1 MGVLSSLLSGILA
14 ALGLGNASGG
24 STQPVATLQTV
35 ASVTAEMN
43 QAVSVSAN
51 QAAGLSSGGVGYA
64 NGELTTTLTQATS
77 KLTNGILT
85 TEVAIPAIL
94 HGISAVSPTNILDT
108 LSADG
113 AQAGMAVANYASQM
127 PANVAKSIA
136 DAVGNYPTVVMPT
149 GISGQLFY

>member
-1 MGVLSSLLSGILA
+1 MGVLSSLLSGVLA
-14 ALGLGNASGG
+14 GLGLGGSGG
-24 STQPVATLQTV
+24 SSQPVATVETV
-35 ASVTAEMN
+35 AGATAAMN
-43 QAVSVSAN
+43 QAVAASIN
-51 QAAGLSSGGVGYA
+51 QAAGLTSGGIGYA

-77 KLTNGILT
+77 KLMNGILT
-85 TEVAIPAIL
+85 TQTAIPAML
-94 HGISAVSPTNILDT
+94 QGASALSPTGILNT

-113 AQAGMAVANYASQM
+113 AQAGMVVASYASQM

>member
-14 ALGLGNASGG
+14 ALGLGGSGG
-24 STQPVATLQTV
+24 SSQPVATVETV
-35 ASVTAEMN
+35 ASATAEMN
-43 QAVSVSAN
+43 QAVAASISP
-51 QAAGLSSGGVGYA
+51 AAGLTSGGVGYA
-64 NGELTTTLTQATS
+64 NGELTTTLTQAS
-77 KLTNGILT
+77 AKLMNGILT
-85 TEVAIPAIL
+85 TQEAIPAIL
-94 HGISAVSPTNILDT
+94 QGTSAINPTDILNT

-113 AQAGMAVANYASQM
+113 AQAGMMVANYASQM

>member
-14 ALGLGNASGG
+14 ALGLGGSGG
-24 STQPVATLQTV
+24 SSQSVATLQTV
-35 ASVTAEMN
+35 SSVTAEMN
-43 QAVSVSAN
+43 QAASASVN

-94 HGISAVSPTNILDT
+94 HGISAVSPTNILNT

-136 DAVGNYPTVVMPT
+136 DAVGNYPTIVMPT

>member
-1 MGVLSSLLSGILA
+1 MGVLSSLLSGVLS
-14 ALGLGNASGG
+14 ALGLGASGG
-24 STQPVATLQTV
+24 SSQPAATVATVSSV
-35 ASVTAEMN
+35 AAEMN
-43 QAVSVSAN
+43 QAVSASVN

-64 NGELTTTLTQATS
+64 NGALTATLTKATS
-77 KLTNGILT
+77 KLANGIST
-85 TEVAIPAIL
+85 TEVAIPGIL
-94 HGISAVSPTNILDT
+94 QGISAVSPTNILNT

-113 AQAGMAVANYASQM
+113 SQAGMAVANYASQM